1 MKMVELT
8 LARIG
13 NSRGIRLPADMI
25 RRHGL
30 ESGMVLEDRGNEL
43 VLRPKG
49 GPSKLSWE
57 ETARAIAA
65 ANEDWA
71 EWEGTLADG
80 LETTPWEQ
88 PIARSGTPR
97 PKPKTAKA

>member
-1 MKMVELT
+1 MKIVQLT

-13 NSRGIRLPADMI
+13 NSRGIRLPADII

-49 GPSKLSWE
+49 DPSKLSWE
-57 ETARAIAA
+57 ETAREIAA

-71 EWEGTLADG
+71 DWDDTSADG
-80 LETTPWEQ
+80 LETARWEQ
-88 PIARSGTPR
+88 PLPQSGSSR
-97 PKPKTAKA
+97 KKS